1 MAHQQVEMNVPKVK
15 KMGKTFEEIGDVLDG
30 ISKVLQALLN
40 ILRAT
45 AFVGM
50 FGGWAIQSYIE
61 KLKPV
66 IDHMAKQA
74 NEIGKDLA
82 VSAAAFER
90 GDKLG
95 ATRFY

>member
-1 MAHQQVEMNVPKVK
+1 MAHQKVQMDVPKVK
-15 KMGKTFEEIGDVLDG
+15 KMGKTFDEIGDVLDG

-74 NEIGKDLA
+74 NEIGKDLVA
-82 VSAAAFER
+82 SAAAYER
-90 GDKLG
+90 GDQIG
-95 ATRFY
+95 STRFY